1 MKRIYL
7 DHAAATP
14 VDPRVHKAMEPFW
27 SEAYG
32 NPGAIHAEG
41 VASKKAVNDA
51 RKKIATE
58 LGVHADEIIFTGSAT
73 ESCNLAL
80 IGTVRAWQ
88 KAHDAIP
95 HIIVSAIEHDAV
107 LGAAQVLEA
116 KGVRVTRLSVNSE
129 GLIDLEVLKE
139 AFTKET
145 VLVSVMYANNEI
157 GTIEPIKEIAKAIR
171 KWKKDVRGVVRD
183 APPSGDDI
191 YPLFHTDACQ
201 AANYC
206 DMRIP
211 TLGVDLLTMNSAK
224 IYGPKGVG
232 LLFAARGTP
241 LVGVIVGGGQERGF
255 RGGTENVPAIVG
267 FAEAFLIARGIAAKE
282 SQRLTEIRD
291 YTIDKLEKIEGLIVN
306 GSKTERLPNN
316 INFSLPHVDHE
327 FIVLALDA
335 RGIAV
340 ATKSACNEQDA
351 ETSHVLVALRQQDTR
366 FCPLSGIRLSLGRA
380 TTQEDIDVFI
390 DALLVIQ
397 STMIV
402 PE

>member
-14 VDPRVHKAMEPFW
+14 VDPRVVKAMEPFW
-27 SEAYG
+27 NEMYG

-41 VASKKAVNDA
+41 VAARKAVDDA

-58 LGVHADEIIFTGSAT
+58 LGVHQGEIIFTGSAT

-80 IGTVRAWQ
+80 LGTVRAW
-88 KAHDAIP
+88 KESHKGTP

-107 LGAAQVLEA
+107 LEPARILESE
-116 KGVRVTRLSVNSE
+116 GVRVTRLPVNE
-129 GLIDLEVLKE
+129 DGLVDCGALKD
-139 AFTKET
+139 ALTTET

-157 GTIEPIKEIAKAIR
+157 GTIEPVKDMAKTIR

-183 APPSGDDI
+183 TPPSGDDI

-211 TLGVDLLTMNSAK
+211 GLGVDLLTLNSAK

-232 LLFAARGTP
+232 LLFAARGVP
-241 LVGVIVGGGQERGF
+241 LVSVIVGGGQERGL
-255 RGGTENVPAIVG
+255 RGGTENVPGIIG
-267 FAEAFLIARGIAAKE
+267 FAEAYIIARGMAEQE
-282 SQRLTEIRD
+282 SQRLTKIRD
-291 YTIDKLEKIEGLIVN
+291 RAIDKLRTIEGLVVN
-306 GSKTERLPNN
+306 GTTKERLPNN
-316 INFSLPHVDHE
+316 INFSLPHADHE

-340 ATKSACNEQDA
+340 ATKSACNERDA
-351 ETSHVLVALRQQDTR
+351 ETSHVLLALRQQDSQ

-380 TTQEDIDVFI
+380 TTEEDIDVLI
-390 DALLVIQ
+390 DALRVIQ

-402 PE
+402 SK